1 MRSALLLLYKVEKQ
15 QQTVCFVLDL
25 NWPTT
30 HKQSPFIQT
39 MVFVTSQ
46 VKIINN
52 NHFVPKHNLILLL
65 LCRLVKHKIDCLHA
79 FIFLNFHKVFIFSRS
94 VTTEGQ
100 ATLFYHLLQQ
110 NYKHTHLTCVCYV
123 LPSFAQV
130 YWPNF
135 AKSN

>member
-1 MRSALLLLYKVEKQ
+1 MVGAGAATVQSRQTITNYVLCTWPIDLLLTSKAHLYKQ
-15 QQTVCFVLDL
+15 WYL
-25 NWPTT
+25 
-30 HKQSPFIQT
+30 
-39 MVFVTSQ
+39 SQ
-46 VKIINN
+46 VKVKITKN
-52 NHFVPKHNLILLL
+52 NHFVAKHNLILLL
-65 LCRLVKHKIDCLHA
+65 LCRLVKYKIDCLHW
-79 FIFLNFHKVFIFSRS
+79 FIFLSFHKVFIFSPS

-135 AKSN
+135 TKSN